1 MLEGRRIRAPTFRRD
16 FEATDRVVAKGKQM
30 HFAALPPE
38 VNSGRMYA
46 GPGAGPML
54 SAAAAWDE
62 LANELHTTAAS
73 LESVISNLAT
83 EPWQGP
89 SSVSMAAAAAPQ
101 VAWLSSTAAQ
111 ATQTGAQ
118 AKAAAAAYESAYAM
132 TVHPSEIATNR
143 AQLSSL
149 VATNLLGQNTPAIAA
164 TEVAYGEMWAQDVA
178 AMYSYAGE
186 SQAATQVTP
195 FTPPKQATNEGGV
208 AAQGTAAGKAAGT
221 AAGNA
226 QSALSGGNAMSAV
239 PKALQSLT
247 SPASGLSSS
256 EFSEFSN
263 PYDLVSLGSSLL
275 GNGVGLIG
283 LSGAAGFIS
292 NAEQKISGVSLGAPP
307 AATAPEHSPKPP
319 SASRPPEKVSAQ
331 MGRSASVSGLKVPE
345 GWTTSAPQLRLTAL
359 ESPAAS
365 VPAARPGA
373 GLFGGQMPLFGGAPL
388 MAMSGRDKADA
399 RRSGDDATARERP
412 AAAAPQPRVEVP
424 SGASGG
430 RAGGTAAELREMTE
444 VLSKLA
450 QLRDTGALTEHEFI
464 EQKQR
469 LLGG

>member
-1 MLEGRRIRAPTFRRD
+1 
-16 FEATDRVVAKGKQM
+16 M

-38 VNSGRMYA
+38 VNSGRIYA

-62 LANELHTTAAS
+62 LADELHTAAAS
-73 LESVISNLAT
+73 LESVIANLAT
-83 EPWQGP
+83 VPWQGP
-89 SSVSMAAAAAPQ
+89 SSASMAAAAAPQ

-111 ATQTGAQ
+111 ATQTSAQ
-118 AKAAAAAYESAYAM
+118 AKAAASAYESAYAM
-132 TVHPSEIATNR
+132 TVHPAEVAANR
-143 AQLSSL
+143 TQLSSL

-164 TEVAYGEMWAQDVA
+164 TEVAYGDMWAQDVA

-208 AAQGTAAGKAAGT
+208 AAQGAASGKAAST

-226 QSALSGGNAMSAV
+226 QSALSGGNATSAV

-256 EFSEFSN
+256 AFSEFSN

-292 NAEQKISGVSLGAPP
+292 NAEQKITGVTLGSPP
-307 AATAPEHSPKPP
+307 AASAPGHAAKAP
-319 SASRPPEKVSAQ
+319 SSSRPAEKVSAE
-331 MGRSASVSGLKVPE
+331 MGRSPSLGGLKVPE

-359 ESPAAS
+359 ESPAAGS
-365 VPAARPGA
+365 APPARPGA

-388 MAMSGRDKADA
+388 MALSGRDKADSRRPGDEGGA
-399 RRSGDDATARERP
+399 RGRQAP
-412 AAAAPQPRVEVP
+412 AAAAPHPRVEVP

-430 RAGGTAAELREMTE
+430 RSSGAAAELREMTE
-444 VLSKLA
+444 VLGKLA

-469 LLGG
+469 LLGGQ

>member
-1 MLEGRRIRAPTFRRD
+1 
-16 FEATDRVVAKGKQM
+16 M

-38 VNSGRMYA
+38 VNSGRIYA

-54 SAAAAWDE
+54 TAAAAWDE
-62 LANELHTTAAS
+62 LANELHTTAAG
-73 LESVISNLAT
+73 LESVISNLAA
-83 EPWQGP
+83 EPGQGP
-89 SSVSMAAAAAPQ
+89 SSASMAAAAAPQ

-132 TVHPSEIATNR
+132 TVHPAEVAANR
-143 AQLSSL
+143 TQLSSL
-149 VATNLLGQNTPAIAA
+149 VATNLLGQNTPQIAA
-164 TEVAYGEMWAQDVA
+164 TEVAYSEMWAQDVA

-195 FTPPKQATNEGGV
+195 FTPPKQSTNEGGV
-208 AAQGTAAGKAAGT
+208 AAQGAAAGKAAGT
-221 AAGNA
+221 AAGQA
-226 QSALSGGNAMSAV
+226 QSALAGGNSMSAV

-256 EFSEFSN
+256 AFSEFSN

-292 NAEQKISGVSLGAPP
+292 NAEQKITGVPIGGSPP
-307 AATAPEHSPKPP
+307 AASGPEHSAPAHPSKPP
-319 SASRPPEKVSAQ
+319 SGARPPEKVSAQ
-331 MGRSASVSGLKVPE
+331 MGRSASLSGLKVPE
-345 GWTTSAPQLRLTAL
+345 GWTRSAPELRLTAL
-359 ESPAAS
+359 ESPAA
-365 VPAARPGA
+365 AAPPVRPGS
-373 GLFGGQMPLFGGAPL
+373 GLFSGQMPLFGGAPL
-388 MAMSGRDKADA
+388 MAMSGRDKSDA
-399 RRSGDDATARERP
+399 RRSGEDGTARDRP
-412 AAAAPQPRVEVP
+412 AAPAPQPRVEMP

-430 RAGGTAAELREMTE
+430 RSSGNAAELREMTE

-469 LLGG
+469 LLDGP